1 MERKGRAMTPEAK
14 AREKIDHKLVQ
25 AGWLVQDIKQLNL
38 GAATGVA
45 VREYPTDGGPA
56 DYVLFVKR
64 SAVGVIEAKR
74 DEEGANITAHER
86 QTERYANATLKWRK
100 NQAPLPF
107 LFESTGQIIHFT
119 DGRDPAPRA
128 REIFHFFKPEVL
140 AEWLAQPD
148 TLRRRLKGNMP
159 ALPGRKLRDCQ
170 VSAVTGL
177 ETSLALNKPRAL
189 VHMATGAGKT
199 FTAITSV
206 YRLLKFG
213 QAKRILFLVDT
224 RNLGKQAHQEF
235 MAYTP
240 PDDGRK
246 FTELYNVQR
255 LSSSAIDPHAQV
267 VISTIQ
273 RMYSVLSGEPIDD
286 SAEDL
291 SLNEVQQTGKQTKL
305 VSYNAA
311 IPIETFDFIVIDE
324 CHRSIY
330 NLWKQVLDY
339 FDAYLIGLTATPDK
353 RTFGFFNEN
362 IVAEYSYEQ
371 SVVDGVN
378 VGYDVYEIE
387 TQISKAGET
396 LKAKEW
402 VDHRDRQ
409 TRKKR
414 WQETEEDTP
423 YTGKEL
429 DRSVVNPSQIRQ
441 VIQAMKA
448 AVETHIFPTRSET
461 PKTLIFAKTDSH
473 ADDIIHMVREVY
485 GQGNAFCKKVT
496 YKAEEDTD
504 TILSDFRNEFNPRI
518 AVTVDMIATGTDVKP
533 LEVLLFMRDVRSKG
547 YYEQMKGRG
556 VRSLGFDALRKVSN
570 SADSAKTRFVL
581 IDAVG
586 VEKSLKTES
595 RPLEKKPGMALKDLL
610 QGVAMGHRDD
620 DTVLSLANRLVRLAK
635 QLDDKALKRIEKA
648 SGGSTV
654 GELGKALVGAL
665 DPEKIIQQALST
677 AKTQG
682 ITRSE
687 DTLSAAEIAA
697 ARAQRVAAACLP
709 FDAPELRDEIENA
722 RREREQ
728 LIDHINLDQLTF
740 SGYSEQAL
748 EQAQKVIQTFA
759 DYIAQHKTEI
769 EALSFFYQQPYAR
782 RALTFEVIEDLHE
795 RLSRPPL
802 MLTTEKL
809 WSAYARV
816 KTSQVKGADA
826 KRQLTDLVAL
836 VRFAI
841 GLTGEGGETLE
852 LSPFADQVNL
862 RFQAWIFRHN
872 AQRATA
878 FTPEQTDWLRLM
890 KDHIAASCCI
900 TRGDFDYAELAAQG
914 GLQKVW
920 GVFGSPLDALMGEM
934 NEALVA

>member
-1 MERKGRAMTPEAK
+1 MTPEAK
-14 AREKIDHKLVQ
+14 AREKIDQKLTQ
-25 AGWLVQDIKQLNL
+25 AGWLVQDFKKINL
-38 GAATGVA
+38 SVAPGIA
-45 VREYPTDGGPA
+45 VREHPTDTGPA
-56 DYVLFVKR
+56 DYVLYVNR
-64 SAVGVIEAKR
+64 IAVGVIEAKR
-74 DEEGANITAHER
+74 DEAGENLTAHEN
-86 QTERYANATLKWRK
+86 QTERYASATLKWRK
-100 NQAPLPF
+100 DRAPLPF

-119 DGRDPAPRA
+119 DGHDPAPRA
-128 REIFHFFKPEVL
+128 REIFHFFKPETL
-140 AEWLAQPD
+140 AQWLAQPA
-148 TLRRRLKGNMP
+148 TLRRRLKEQMP
-159 ALPGRKLRDCQ
+159 PLPAQRLRDCQ

-177 ETSLALNKPRAL
+177 EKSLAQNKPRAL

-213 QAKRILFLVDT
+213 GAKRILFLVDT

-235 MAYTP
+235 MAYSP

-255 LSSSAIDPHAQV
+255 LASSAVDPHAQV

-273 RMYSVLSGEPIDD
+273 RMYSVLSGEPMDE

-291 SLNEVQQTGKQTKL
+291 SLNEVQQSPSQSKR
-305 VSYNAA
+305 VAYSAA
-311 IPIETFDFIVIDE
+311 LPVETFDFIVIDE

-339 FDAYLIGLTATPDK
+339 FDAFLVGLTATPDK
-353 RTFGFFNEN
+353 RTFGFFSEN

-378 VGYDVYEIE
+378 VGYDVFLIE
-387 TQISKAGET
+387 TDITKKGAE

-441 VIQAMKA
+441 VIQAMKT
-448 AVETHIFPTRSET
+448 AVETQIFPRRQET

-473 ADDIIHMVREVY
+473 ADDIIREVREVY

-496 YKAEEDTD
+496 YKADEDTD

-533 LEVLLFMRDVRSKG
+533 LEVLLFMRDVRSRG

-556 VRSLGFDALRKVSN
+556 VRSLDADSLRRVSN
-570 SADSAKTRFVL
+570 SASGAKDRFVL

-586 VEKSLKTES
+586 VEKSLKTDS
-595 RPLEKKPGMALKDLL
+595 RPLEKKPGMPLKDLL

-620 DTVLSLANRLVRLAK
+620 DTLLSLASRLVRLAK

-648 SGGSTV
+648 SGGATV
-654 GELGKALVGAL
+654 GELGRALVTAL
-665 DPEKIIQQALST
+665 DPDQIVRQALAS
-677 AKTQG
+677 AQAQG

-687 DTLSAAEIAA
+687 DTLMPEEIAQ
-697 ARAQRVAAACLP
+697 ARAQRVTAACLP
-709 FDAPELRDEIENA
+709 FDAPALREEIENA

-728 LIDHINLDQLTF
+728 LIDHINLDQVTF
-740 SGYSEQAL
+740 SGYGEQAA
-748 EQAQKVIQTFA
+748 EAAQKVIQTFA
-759 DYIAQHKTEI
+759 DYIQAHKDEI
-769 EALSFFYQQPYAR
+769 AALAFFYQQPYAR
-782 RALTFEVIEDLHE
+782 RALTLEMIEELHE
-795 RLSRPPL
+795 HLSRPPL

-809 WSAYARV
+809 CSAYARV
-816 KTSQVKGADA
+816 KASQVKGADA

-841 GLTGEGGETLE
+841 GLQGAGGTDIEKLE

-872 AQRATA
+872 AQAPTA
-878 FTPEQTDWLRLM
+878 FTPEQTAWLRLM
-890 KDHIAASCCI
+890 KDHIAASGCI
-900 TRGDFDYAELAAQG
+900 TRSDFDYAALAAQG
-914 GLQKVW
+914 GLQRVW
-920 GVFGSPLDALMGEM
+920 SLFGSGLDALMGEM

>member
-1 MERKGRAMTPEAK
+1 
-14 AREKIDHKLVQ
+14 
-25 AGWLVQDIKQLNL
+25 
-38 GAATGVA
+38 
-45 VREYPTDGGPA
+45 
-56 DYVLFVKR
+56 
-64 SAVGVIEAKR
+64 
-74 DEEGANITAHER
+74 
-86 QTERYANATLKWRK
+86 
-100 NQAPLPF
+100 
-107 LFESTGQIIHFT
+107 
-119 DGRDPAPRA
+119 
-128 REIFHFFKPEVL
+128 
-140 AEWLAQPD
+140 
-148 TLRRRLKGNMP
+148 
-159 ALPGRKLRDCQ
+159 
-170 VSAVTGL
+170 
-177 ETSLALNKPRAL
+177 
-189 VHMATGAGKT
+189 
-199 FTAITSV
+199 
-206 YRLLKFG
+206 
-213 QAKRILFLVDT
+213 
-224 RNLGKQAHQEF
+224 
-235 MAYTP
+235 
-240 PDDGRK
+240 
-246 FTELYNVQR
+246 
-255 LSSSAIDPHAQV
+255 
-267 VISTIQ
+267 
-273 RMYSVLSGEPIDD
+273 
-286 SAEDL
+286 
-291 SLNEVQQTGKQTKL
+291 
-305 VSYNAA
+305 
-311 IPIETFDFIVIDE
+311 
-324 CHRSIY
+324 
-330 NLWKQVLDY
+330 
-339 FDAYLIGLTATPDK
+339 
-353 RTFGFFNEN
+353 
-362 IVAEYSYEQ
+362 
-371 SVVDGVN
+371 
-378 VGYDVYEIE
+378 
-387 TQISKAGET
+387 
-396 LKAKEW
+396 
-402 VDHRDRQ
+402 
-409 TRKKR
+409 
-414 WQETEEDTP
+414 
-423 YTGKEL
+423 
-429 DRSVVNPSQIRQ
+429 
-441 VIQAMKA
+441 
-448 AVETHIFPTRSET
+448 
-461 PKTLIFAKTDSH
+461 
-473 ADDIIHMVREVY
+473 
-485 GQGNAFCKKVT
+485 
-496 YKAEEDTD
+496 
-504 TILSDFRNEFNPRI
+504 
-518 AVTVDMIATGTDVKP
+518 
-533 LEVLLFMRDVRSKG
+533 
-547 YYEQMKGRG
+547 
-556 VRSLGFDALRKVSN
+556 
-570 SADSAKTRFVL
+570 
-581 IDAVG
+581 
-586 VEKSLKTES
+586 
-595 RPLEKKPGMALKDLL
+595 
-610 QGVAMGHRDD
+610 MGHRDD